1 MSRSALTALLKVKK
15 REYLD
20 ECRTL
25 GGDANAYRQRIQND
39 YRENPEA
46 WSDHVAMAIDKAAKA
61 EWEREGG
68 PVVTGQGELFEIAGR
83 PIPETLTIP
92 DPQAPRQYRKVL
104 TTHAT
109 IQQRGEDAMVK
120 MRNAAKA
127 SAAAHADW
135 QQYEVALE
143 RANGNAQEFLLE
155 FVDPIDDQD
164 DPPIAAD

>member
-1 MSRSALTALLKVKK
+1 MSKSALTALLKEKK
-15 REYLD
+15 LEYLD
-20 ECRTL
+20 ECGAL
-25 GGDANAYRQRIQND
+25 GGDANAYRQRIQD
-39 YRENPEA
+39 EYRKNPKT
-46 WSDHVAMAIDKAAKA
+46 WSDHVALAIDKAAKS

-68 PVVTGQGELFEIAGR
+68 PVMAGQGELFEIAGR
-83 PIPETLTIP
+83 SVPETLTIP

-143 RANGNAQEFLLE
+143 RASGNAQALLLRH
-155 FVDPIDDQD
+155 VDPVAQEDEA
-164 DPPIAAD
+164 PMAAD